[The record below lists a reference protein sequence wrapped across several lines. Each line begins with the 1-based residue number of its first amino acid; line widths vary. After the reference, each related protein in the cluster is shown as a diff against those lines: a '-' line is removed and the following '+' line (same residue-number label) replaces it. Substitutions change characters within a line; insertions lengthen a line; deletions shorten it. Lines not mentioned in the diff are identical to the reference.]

1 MWFGIGKKC
10 LEKNMIR
17 ISTCITNMY
26 TAYNVFF
33 YSKIHLKLFLVIS
46 V

>member
-17 ISTCITNMY
+17 ILTFITNMY
-26 TAYNVFF
+26 TTYNVFF
-33 YSKIHLKLFLVIS
+33 TAKSILNFSWY
-46 V
+46 